1 MAQNA
6 LSVVTRIK
14 TGETD
19 ALETLLDKIGGDV
32 QHNTLVPFPKLQTLH
47 FACWVVL
54 KRDLNFPPCL
64 VLECNFDGEL
74 DAHLNEFVA
83 CAPEGLRQIYAHCEG
98 FPADAATNPARIKQ
112 YLLEHRVPDAAFYIG
127 CYGQSL
133 PAIQSALAARQSI
146 ETYLDGEQASGQ
158 KLRGLAPT
166 QIYERIKAYFKEHP
180 VAPPFHSAQTYSSL
194 VTRSKLNMAIAV
206 VVGILLLPLLLLFLL
221 WYVPTLRKYEHHDD
235 TTPGPP
241 LGGVDPR
248 LFGKEDIWV
257 QNHLTTL
264 TNIKPGKFRL
274 NTLKGVLWII
284 NLLAKT
290 VFITGQLG
298 GIPTIHFARW
308 LLIDND
314 RRLLFFSNYDG
325 SWASYL
331 GDFVDKANYG
341 LTSVWSN
348 TDNFPTTRFL
358 FFGGA
363 QHIEE
368 FKAWSRRGNEYAA
381 VWYSAYPY
389 ASVRNITQA
398 VQISETLNGSPN
410 EAEIKEWLKKL

>member
-14 TGETD
+14 AGEVD
-19 ALETLLDKIGGDV
+19 ALETLLDSIGGDI
-32 QHNTLVPFPKLQTLH
+32 QRNTLIPFPKFQTLH
-47 FACWVVL
+47 FTCWVVL
-54 KRDLNFPPCL
+54 KRDPNFTPCL
-64 VLECNFDGEL
+64 VWETNFDGAM
-74 DAHLNEFVA
+74 DAHLEEFVA
-83 CAPEGLRQIYAHCEG
+83 NAPEGLKQIYAHCEG
-98 FPADAATNPARIKQ
+98 FPVETANDPARIKQ
-112 YLLEHRVPDAAFYIG
+112 YLLAHRVADAAFYVG

-133 PAIQSALAARQSI
+133 PVITSALATRGNI
-146 ETYLDGEQASGQ
+146 ETCLDAEQSA
-158 KLRGLAPT
+158 KTLRGQTPT
-166 QIYERIKAYFKEHP
+166 QIFAQIRAYLSKNP
-180 VAPPFHSAQTYSSL
+180 VVPPFQSSESYSSL
-194 VTRSKLNMAIAV
+194 VKRSQMNMALAV
-206 VVGILLLPLLLLFLL
+206 VAGVLLLPVILLFLL
-221 WYVPTLRKYEHHDD
+221 WYVPTLRRYEHHDD

-241 LGGVDPR
+241 TLGVDPR

-308 LLIDND
+308 LLIDDD

-348 TDNFPTTRFL
+348 TDNFPTTRLL

-368 FKAWSRRGNEYAA
+368 FKAWSRRSNEYAA
-381 VWYSAYPY
+381 VWYSAYPN
-389 ASVRNITQA
+389 ATVRNITES
-398 VQISETLNGSPN
+398 VQISETLNGNPN
-410 EAEIKEWLKKL
+410 EAEITEWLKKL

>member
-14 TGETD
+14 AGEVD
-19 ALETLLDKIGGDV
+19 ALEKLLDSIGGNI
-32 QHNTLVPFPKLQTLH
+32 QGNPLIPFPKFQTLH
-47 FACWVVL
+47 FTCWVVL
-54 KRDLNFPPCL
+54 KRDTNFAPCL
-64 VLECNFDGEL
+64 VWESNFDGAI
-74 DAHLNEFVA
+74 DAHLDEFVTL
-83 CAPEGLRQIYAHCEG
+83 APEGLRQIYAHCEG
-98 FPADAATNPARIKQ
+98 FSAATDNTPARLKQ
-112 YLLEHRVPDAAFYIG
+112 YLLANRVVDAAFYVG

-133 PAIQSALAARQSI
+133 PVIKSALATRAGI
-146 ETYLDGEQASGQ
+146 EACLDAEQAAKTLRRQTPQQIFERVRAYLGQ
-158 KLRGLAPT
+158 N
-166 QIYERIKAYFKEHP
+166 P
-180 VAPPFHSAQTYSSL
+180 VVPAFQTSESYSSL
-194 VTRSKLNMAIAV
+194 VKRSQMNMALAV
-206 VVGILLLPLLLLFLL
+206 VIGILLLPALLLFLL
-221 WYVPTLRKYEHHDD
+221 WYIPTLRRYEHHDD

-241 LGGVDPR
+241 LLGVDPR

-308 LLIDND
+308 LLIDD
-314 RRLLFFSNYDG
+314 DKRLLFFSNYDG

-363 QHIEE
+363 QHIEQ

-381 VWYSAYPY
+381 IWYSAYPN
-389 ASVRNITQA
+389 ATVRNITES
-398 VQISETLNGSPN
+398 VQISETLNGNPG
-410 EAEIKEWLKKL
+410 EAEITEWLKKL

>member
-14 TGETD
+14 AGEVD
-19 ALETLLDKIGGDV
+19 ALEKLLDSIGGDI
-32 QHNTLVPFPKLQTLH
+32 QSNPLIPFPKFQTLH
-47 FACWVVL
+47 FTCWVAL
-54 KRDLNFPPCL
+54 KRDPNFAPCL
-64 VLECNFDGEL
+64 VWETNFDGTI
-74 DAHLNEFVA
+74 DAHLEEFVTL
-83 CAPEGLRQIYAHCEG
+83 APEGLRQIYAHCEG
-98 FPADAATNPARIKQ
+98 FAADTDNTPARLKQ
-112 YLLEHRVPDAAFYIG
+112 YLLANRVVDAAFYVG

-133 PAIQSALAARQSI
+133 PVIKSALATRAGIEACLDAEQSAKTLRRQTPRQI
-146 ETYLDGEQASGQ
+146 FEQVRAYLS
-158 KLRGLAPT
+158 KN
-166 QIYERIKAYFKEHP
+166 P
-180 VAPPFHSAQTYSSL
+180 VVPAFQTSESYSSL
-194 VTRSKLNMAIAV
+194 VKRSQMNLALAV
-206 VVGILLLPLLLLFLL
+206 VVGILLLPALLLFLL
-221 WYVPTLRKYEHHDD
+221 WYIPTLRRYEHHDD

-241 LGGVDPR
+241 LMGVDPR

-308 LLIDND
+308 LLIDD
-314 RRLLFFSNYDG
+314 DKRLLFFSNYDG

-363 QHIEE
+363 QHIED

-381 VWYSAYPY
+381 IWYSAYPN
-389 ASVRNITQA
+389 ATVRNITES
-398 VQISETLNGSPN
+398 VQISETLNGSPS
-410 EAEIKEWLKKL
+410 EAEITEWLKKL